1 MEIVQTTLNT
11 ELKDELYNMFAEHA
25 IEVAGMN
32 GLATDPVS
40 FVMRDGDKLVGAIVA
55 QLFWAQ
61 LHIKYLAVTKEFRK
75 QGIAKKLMN
84 KMLEY
89 GKTQGCSFVYVETLS
104 FQAPDM
110 YKKMGFKE
118 DLRRDGFANNTS
130 FHYLSMP
137 L

>member
-1 MEIVQTTLNT
+1 MEIVQTTLNN
-11 ELKDELYNMFAEHA
+11 EQKDALYNMFAQHA
-25 IEVAGMN
+25 IEVTGMN
-32 GLATDPVS
+32 GLATEPIS
-40 FVMRDGDKLVGAIVA
+40 FVMRNEDKLVGAIVA
-55 QLFWAQ
+55 QIFWQQ
-61 LHIKYLAVTKEFRK
+61 LHIKYLAVAKEFRE

-89 GKTQGCSFVYVETLS
+89 GKNQGCSLVYVETLS

-118 DLRRDGFANNTS
+118 DFKRDGFANNTS
-130 FHYLSMP
+130 FHYLSMS

>member
-11 ELKDELYNMFAEHA
+11 ELKDKLYNMFAQHA
-25 IEVAGMN
+25 IEATGMN
-32 GLATDPVS
+32 GLATEPIS
-40 FVMRDGDKLVGAIVA
+40 FVMRDEDKLVGAIVA
-55 QLFWAQ
+55 QVFWEQ
-61 LHIKYLAVTKEFRK
+61 LHIKYLAVAKEFRK

-89 GKTQGCSFVYVETLS
+89 GKNQGCSFVYVETLS

-118 DLRRDGFANNTS
+118 DFKRDGFANNSS
-130 FHYLSMP
+130 FHYLSMA

>member
-1 MEIVQTTLNT
+1 MEIVQTTFNT
-11 ELKDELYNMFAEHA
+11 ELKNDLYNMFAQHA

-32 GLATDPVS
+32 GLATEPVS
-40 FVMRDGDKLVGAIVA
+40 FVMRDGYTVIGAIVA
-55 QLFWAQ
+55 QIFWQQ
-61 LHIKYLAVTKEFRK
+61 LHIKYLAVNKEFRK

-89 GKTQGCSFVYVETLS
+89 GRNQGCSFVYVETLS

-118 DLRRDGFANNTS
+118 DFKRDGFANNTS